1 VYHPVSLPMLLR
13 KLSYPNDNVLPET
26 VADVVETPVIADPVV
41 KSLLSTLIPV
51 RNDPLDVET
60 PDTTV
65 ADVVD
70 TPVIADAVVVDEACE
85 CPPYATTLP
94 AVAVEKVTNEPI
106 DIAPSATTCA
116 TPKTR
121 TLTFPP
127 ADAESIATP
136 TTFGYVDDD
145 G

>member
-1 VYHPVSLPMLLR
+1 VSDPIPVR
-13 KLSYPNDNVLPET
+13 NVPE
-26 VADVVETPVIADPVV
+26 DVDTPVTAEPVV

-51 RNDPLDVET
+51 TNVPVDVDT
-60 PDTTV
+60 PVTNVPVVVDTPETTV
-65 ADVVD
+65 DDVVD
-70 TPVIADAVVVDEACE
+70 TPVIADAVVVDGVCE
-85 CPPYATTLP
+85 CPVYDTTLP
-94 AVAVEKVTNEPI
+94 AVAVEKVTNDPA

-127 ADAESIATP
+127 EDAESIATP
-136 TTFGYVDDD
+136 TTLGYDDDD